1 MKPLRLL
8 LLSALFYAT
17 LLAVF
22 GPNIRF
28 HDTTPATTT
37 KAPAIVYSP
46 ISTAP
51 PTTNRTTVAATT
63 TSVEPA
69 PAPTLPPVPLVGP
82 DTPCQEWVPEAV
94 QAGWPENRDIL
105 ETLMSIMWRESRCDP
120 AALSKS
126 SDHGLLQVNEIHR
139 AYVEEL
145 YGIPFELAMADPI
158 KNLNFAWHLYAE
170 REAEGKCGWQ
180 PWSIKC
186 R

>member
-1 MKPLRLL
+1 MKPTRLL

-37 KAPAIVYSP
+37 RPPAIVYSP

-51 PTTNRTTVAATT
+51 PTTDRTTVAATT

-69 PAPTLPPVPLVGP
+69 PAPLPPVPLVGP

-139 AYVEEL
+139 AYVKEL

>member
-8 LLSALFYAT
+8 LLSALGYVT
-17 LLAVF
+17 LLAIF
-22 GPNIRF
+22 GPNIRMS
-28 HDTTPATTT
+28 DEPT
-37 KAPAIVYSP
+37 
-46 ISTAP
+46 
-51 PTTNRTTVAATT
+51 PTTNRPTPIVYAPISTVPPTTIRTVEEST

-170 REAEGKCGWQ
+170 REAGGQCGWQ

-186 R
+186 Q